1 MLDIKKIRKN
11 SDEILTTLSKK
22 DKNVSLDS
30 ILKLDN
36 SLKTLTTKLN
46 ELQADQNSKSKEVGI
61 LKSKGESAEDIFAD
75 LKILSG
81 KIKEL
86 EKEQREL
93 SSSLKDALLEIPNL
107 PHSSCPQGSSEKDN
121 VVLLESFESG
131 SKKEFDFKPKDH
143 LEIGKQLDILD
154 FEIAAKISG
163 SGFPLYKGKG
173 ALLERALINFMIDYH
188 LKTFNYTEF
197 FTPFLVKPDSAL
209 TTGQLPKFSE
219 DMYHIEKDDLFL
231 IPTAEVSLTNIHK
244 DDILSLD
251 NLPKYYLG
259 YSACFRREAGS
270 YGKDTRGL
278 LRVHQF
284 NKVELVKFVEPK
296 YSYQELDSLVKQS
309 AKILDLLEL
318 DYRIIELCTGD
329 LSFAAAKC
337 FDLEV
342 WAPGE
347 EKWLEVSSC
356 SNFEDFQSRRGNIR
370 FKDANGKTDFIH
382 TLNGSGLATP
392 RIFAAFLETHQR
404 PDGSIKIP
412 ATLQPYMGISEIK

>member
-1 MLDIKKIRKN
+1 MLDIKKLRSSSDKILN
-11 SDEILTTLSKK
+11 SLQKK
-22 DKNVSLDS
+22 DKAISLES
-30 ILKLDN
+30 ILNIDAE
-36 SLKTLTTKLN
+36 LKTLTTTLN
-46 ELQADQNSKSKEVGI
+46 ELQADQNSKSKEVGL
-61 LKSKGESAEDIFAD
+61 LKSKGESAENIFKD
-75 LKILSG
+75 LKVLSD

-86 EKEQREL
+86 EKHQREL
-93 SSSLKDALLEIPNL
+93 SSALKSALLEVPNA
-107 PHSSCPQGSSEKDN
+107 PHSTTPEGSSEEDN
-121 VVLLESFESG
+121 IVVFENKLDTKFSFV
-131 SKKEFDFKPKDH
+131 PKNH
-143 LEIGKQLDILD
+143 IEIGKKLDILD
-154 FEIAAKISG
+154 FELAAKISG
-163 SGFPLYKGKG
+163 SGFPLFKGKG

-188 LKTFNYTEF
+188 LKNFDYTEF
-197 FTPFLVKPDSAL
+197 FTPFLVKPESAL

-219 DMYHIEKDDLFL
+219 DMYHIEKDDLYL

-244 DDILSLD
+244 DDILSIED
-251 NLPKYYLG
+251 LPKYYLG

-284 NKVELVKFVEPK
+284 NKVELVKFVEPES
-296 YSYQELDSLVKQS
+296 SYDELDSLVKQ
-309 AKILDLLEL
+309 ARNILDMLEL
-318 DYRIIELCTGD
+318 NYRVIELCTGD

-370 FKDANGKTDFIH
+370 FKDASGKTDFIH

-404 PDGSIKIP
+404 EDGSIKIP
-412 ATLQPYMGISEIK
+412 APLQPYLGISEIK

>member
-1 MLDIKKIRKN
+1 MLDIKKLRSSSDKILN
-11 SDEILTTLSKK
+11 SLQKK
-22 DKNVSLDS
+22 DKAISLES
-30 ILKLDN
+30 ILNIDTE
-36 SLKTLTTKLN
+36 LKALTTTLN
-46 ELQADQNSKSKEVGI
+46 ELQADQNSKSKEVGL
-61 LKSKGESAEDIFAD
+61 LKSKGESAENIFKD
-75 LKILSG
+75 LKVLSD

-86 EKEQREL
+86 EKHQREL
-93 SSSLKDALLEIPNL
+93 SSALKSALLEVPNA
-107 PHSSCPQGSSEKDN
+107 PHSTTPEGSSEKDN
-121 VVLLESFESG
+121 IVVFENKLDTKFSFI
-131 SKKEFDFKPKDH
+131 PKNH
-143 LEIGKQLDILD
+143 IEIGKKLDILD
-154 FEIAAKISG
+154 FELAAKISG
-163 SGFPLYKGKG
+163 SGFPLFKGKG

-188 LKTFNYTEF
+188 LKNFDYTEF
-197 FTPFLVKPDSAL
+197 FTPFLVKPESAL

-219 DMYHIEKDDLFL
+219 DMYHIEKDDLYL

-244 DDILSLD
+244 DEILSIKD
-251 NLPKYYLG
+251 LPKYYLG

-284 NKVELVKFVEPK
+284 NKVELVKFVEPES
-296 YSYQELDSLVKQS
+296 SYDELDSLVKQ
-309 AKILDLLEL
+309 ARNILDMLEL
-318 DYRIIELCTGD
+318 NYRVIELCTGD

-370 FKDANGKTDFIH
+370 FKDASGKTDFIH

-404 PDGSIKIP
+404 EDGSIKIP
-412 ATLQPYMGISEIK
+412 APLQPYLGISEIK

>member
-1 MLDIKKIRKN
+1 MHDIKKLRN
-11 SDEILTTLSKK
+11 SSDKILNSLQKK
-22 DKNVSLDS
+22 DKAISLES
-30 ILKLDN
+30 ILNIDAE
-36 SLKTLTTKLN
+36 LKTLTTTLN
-46 ELQADQNSKSKEVGI
+46 ELQADQNSKSKEVGL
-61 LKSKGESAEDIFAD
+61 LKSKGGSAENIFKD
-75 LKILSG
+75 LKVLSD

-86 EKEQREL
+86 EKHQREL
-93 SSSLKDALLEIPNL
+93 SSALKSALLEVPNV
-107 PHSSCPQGSSEKDN
+107 PHSTTPEGSSEKDN
-121 VVLLESFESG
+121 IVVFENKLDTKFSFI
-131 SKKEFDFKPKDH
+131 PKNH
-143 LEIGKQLDILD
+143 IEIGKKLDILD
-154 FEIAAKISG
+154 FELAAKISG
-163 SGFPLYKGKG
+163 SGFPLFKGKG
-173 ALLERALINFMIDYH
+173 ASLERALINFMIDYH
-188 LKTFNYTEF
+188 LKNFDYTEF
-197 FTPFLVKPDSAL
+197 FTPFLVKPESAL

-219 DMYHIEKDDLFL
+219 DMYHIEKDDLYL

-244 DDILSLD
+244 DDILSIED
-251 NLPKYYLG
+251 LPKYYLG

-284 NKVELVKFVEPK
+284 NKVELVKFVEPES
-296 YSYQELDSLVKQS
+296 SYDELDSLVNQ
-309 AKILDLLEL
+309 ARNILDMLEL
-318 DYRIIELCTGD
+318 NYRVIELCTGD

-370 FKDANGKTDFIH
+370 FKDASGKTDFIH

-404 PDGSIKIP
+404 EDGSIKIP
-412 ATLQPYMGISEIK
+412 APLQPYLGISEIK

>member
-1 MLDIKKIRKN
+1 MLDIKKLRSSSDKILN
-11 SDEILTTLSKK
+11 SLQKK
-22 DKNVSLDS
+22 DKAISLES
-30 ILKLDN
+30 ILNIDTE
-36 SLKTLTTKLN
+36 LKTLTTTLN
-46 ELQADQNSKSKEVGI
+46 ELQADQNSKSKEVGL
-61 LKSKGESAEDIFAD
+61 LKSKGESAENIFKD
-75 LKILSG
+75 LKVLSD

-86 EKEQREL
+86 EKHQREL
-93 SSSLKDALLEIPNL
+93 SSALKSALLEVPNA
-107 PHSSCPQGSSEKDN
+107 PHSTTPEGSSEEDN
-121 VVLLESFESG
+121 IVVFENKLDTKFSFI
-131 SKKEFDFKPKDH
+131 PKNH
-143 LEIGKQLDILD
+143 IEIGKKLDILD
-154 FEIAAKISG
+154 FELAAKISG
-163 SGFPLYKGKG
+163 SGFPLFKGKG

-188 LKTFNYTEF
+188 LKNFDYTEF
-197 FTPFLVKPDSAL
+197 FTPFLVKPESAL

-219 DMYHIEKDDLFL
+219 DMYHIEKDDLYL

-244 DDILSLD
+244 DEILSIED
-251 NLPKYYLG
+251 LPKYYLG

-284 NKVELVKFVEPK
+284 NKVELVKFVEPES
-296 YSYQELDSLVKQS
+296 SYDELDSLVKQ
-309 AKILDLLEL
+309 ARNILDMLEL
-318 DYRIIELCTGD
+318 NYRVIELCTGD

-370 FKDANGKTDFIH
+370 FKDASGKTDFIH

-404 PDGSIKIP
+404 EDGSIKIP
-412 ATLQPYMGISEIK
+412 APLQPYLGISEIK

>member
-1 MLDIKKIRKN
+1 MHDIKKLRN
-11 SDEILTTLSKK
+11 SSDKILNSLQKK
-22 DKNVSLDS
+22 DKAISLES
-30 ILKLDN
+30 ILNIDAE
-36 SLKTLTTKLN
+36 LKTLTTTLN
-46 ELQADQNSKSKEVGI
+46 ELQADQNSKSKEVGL
-61 LKSKGESAEDIFAD
+61 LKSKGGSAENIFKD
-75 LKILSG
+75 LKVLSD

-86 EKEQREL
+86 EKHQREL
-93 SSSLKDALLEIPNL
+93 SSALKSALLEVPNV
-107 PHSSCPQGSSEKDN
+107 PHSTTPEGSSEKDN
-121 VVLLESFESG
+121 IVVFENKLDTKFSFI
-131 SKKEFDFKPKDH
+131 PKNH
-143 LEIGKQLDILD
+143 IEIGKKLDILD
-154 FEIAAKISG
+154 FELAAKISG
-163 SGFPLYKGKG
+163 SGFPLFKGKG
-173 ALLERALINFMIDYH
+173 ASLERALINFMIDYH
-188 LKTFNYTEF
+188 LNNFDYTEF
-197 FTPFLVKPDSAL
+197 FTPFLVKPESAL

-219 DMYHIEKDDLFL
+219 DMYHIEKDDLYL

-244 DDILSLD
+244 DDILSVED
-251 NLPKYYLG
+251 LPKYYLG

-284 NKVELVKFVEPK
+284 NKVELVKFVEPES
-296 YSYQELDSLVKQS
+296 SYDELDSLVNQ
-309 AKILDLLEL
+309 ARNILDMLEL
-318 DYRIIELCTGD
+318 NYRVIELCTGD

-370 FKDANGKTDFIH
+370 FKDASGKTDFIH

-404 PDGSIKIP
+404 EDGSIKIP
-412 ATLQPYMGISEIK
+412 APLQPYLGISEIK

>member
-1 MLDIKKIRKN
+1 MLDIKKLRSSSDKILN
-11 SDEILTTLSKK
+11 SLQKK
-22 DKNVSLDS
+22 DKAISLES
-30 ILKLDN
+30 ILNIDAE
-36 SLKTLTTKLN
+36 LKTLTTTLN
-46 ELQADQNSKSKEVGI
+46 ELQADQNSKSKEVGL
-61 LKSKGESAEDIFAD
+61 LKSKGESAENIFKD
-75 LKILSG
+75 LKVLSD

-86 EKEQREL
+86 EKHQREL
-93 SSSLKDALLEIPNL
+93 SSALKSALLEVPNA
-107 PHSSCPQGSSEKDN
+107 PHSTTPEGSSDKDN
-121 VVLLESFESG
+121 IVVFENKLDTKFSFI
-131 SKKEFDFKPKDH
+131 PKNH
-143 LEIGKQLDILD
+143 IEIGKKLDILD
-154 FEIAAKISG
+154 FELAAKISG
-163 SGFPLYKGKG
+163 SGFPLFKGKG

-188 LKTFNYTEF
+188 LKNFDYTEF
-197 FTPFLVKPDSAL
+197 FTPFLVKPESAL

-219 DMYHIEKDDLFL
+219 DMYHIEKDDLYL

-244 DDILSLD
+244 DEILSIKD
-251 NLPKYYLG
+251 LPKYYLG

-284 NKVELVKFVEPK
+284 NKVELVKFVEPES
-296 YSYQELDSLVKQS
+296 SYDELDSLVKQ
-309 AKILDLLEL
+309 ARNILDMLEL
-318 DYRIIELCTGD
+318 NYRVIELCTGD

-370 FKDANGKTDFIH
+370 FKDASGKTDFIH

-404 PDGSIKIP
+404 EDGSIKIP
-412 ATLQPYMGISEIK
+412 APLQPYLGISEIK

>member
-1 MLDIKKIRKN
+1 MLDIKKLRSSSDKILN
-11 SDEILTTLSKK
+11 SLQKK
-22 DKNVSLDS
+22 DKAISLES
-30 ILKLDN
+30 ILNIDTE
-36 SLKTLTTKLN
+36 LKALTTTLN
-46 ELQADQNSKSKEVGI
+46 ELQADQNSKSKEVGL
-61 LKSKGESAEDIFAD
+61 LKSKGESAENIFKD
-75 LKILSG
+75 LKVLSD
-81 KIKEL
+81 KIKDL
-86 EKEQREL
+86 EKHQREL
-93 SSSLKDALLEIPNL
+93 SSALKSALLEVPNA
-107 PHSSCPQGSSEKDN
+107 PHSTTPEGSSEEDN
-121 VVLLESFESG
+121 IVVFENKLDTKFSFI
-131 SKKEFDFKPKDH
+131 PKNH
-143 LEIGKQLDILD
+143 IEIGKKLDILD
-154 FEIAAKISG
+154 FELAAKISG
-163 SGFPLYKGKG
+163 SGFPLFKGKG

-188 LKTFNYTEF
+188 LKNFDYTEF
-197 FTPFLVKPDSAL
+197 FTPFLVKPESAL

-219 DMYHIEKDDLFL
+219 DMYHIEKDDLYL

-244 DDILSLD
+244 DEILSIKD
-251 NLPKYYLG
+251 LPKYYLG

-284 NKVELVKFVEPK
+284 NKVELVKFVEPES
-296 YSYQELDSLVKQS
+296 SYDELDSLVKQ
-309 AKILDLLEL
+309 ARNILDMLEL
-318 DYRIIELCTGD
+318 NYRVIELCTGD

-370 FKDANGKTDFIH
+370 FKDASGKTDFIH

-404 PDGSIKIP
+404 EDGSIKIP
-412 ATLQPYMGISEIK
+412 APLQPYLGISEIK

>member
-1 MLDIKKIRKN
+1 MLDIKKLRSSSDKILN
-11 SDEILTTLSKK
+11 SLQKK
-22 DKNVSLDS
+22 DKAISLES
-30 ILKLDN
+30 ILNIDAE
-36 SLKTLTTKLN
+36 LKTLTTTLN
-46 ELQADQNSKSKEVGI
+46 ELQADQNSKSKEVGL
-61 LKSKGESAEDIFAD
+61 LKSKGESAENIFKD
-75 LKILSG
+75 LKVLSD

-86 EKEQREL
+86 EKHQREL
-93 SSSLKDALLEIPNL
+93 SSALKSALLEVPNA
-107 PHSSCPQGSSEKDN
+107 PHSTTPEGSSDKDN
-121 VVLLESFESG
+121 IVVFENKLDTKFSFI
-131 SKKEFDFKPKDH
+131 PKNH
-143 LEIGKQLDILD
+143 IEIGKKLDILD
-154 FEIAAKISG
+154 FELAAKISG
-163 SGFPLYKGKG
+163 SGFPLFKGKG

-188 LKTFNYTEF
+188 LKNFDYTEF
-197 FTPFLVKPDSAL
+197 FTPFLVKPESAL

-219 DMYHIEKDDLFL
+219 DMYHIEKDDLYL

-244 DDILSLD
+244 DEILSIKD
-251 NLPKYYLG
+251 LPKYYLG

-284 NKVELVKFVEPK
+284 NKVELVKFVEPES
-296 YSYQELDSLVKQS
+296 SYDELDSLVKQ
-309 AKILDLLEL
+309 ARNILDMLEL
-318 DYRIIELCTGD
+318 NYRVIELCTGD

-370 FKDANGKTDFIH
+370 FKDASGKTDFIH

>member
-1 MLDIKKIRKN
+1 MLDIKKLRNN
-11 SDEILTTLSKK
+11 SDEILNSLKKK
-22 DKNVSLDS
+22 DKKISLES
-30 ILKLDN
+30 ILNIDTK
-36 SLKTLTTKLN
+36 LKTLTTKLN
-46 ELQADQNSKSKEVGI
+46 ELQADQNSKSKEVGL
-61 LKSKGESAEDIFAD
+61 LKSKGESAENIFTD
-75 LKILSG
+75 LKVLSD

-86 EKEQREL
+86 EKHQREL
-93 SSSLKDALLEIPNL
+93 SSDLKNALLEVPNA
-107 PHSSCPQGSSEKDN
+107 PHSTSPEGSSEKDN
-121 VVLLESFESG
+121 VVVFENKLDKKLSFT
-131 SKKEFDFKPKDH
+131 PKNH
-143 LEIGKQLDILD
+143 IEIGKQLDILD
-154 FEIAAKISG
+154 FELAAKMSG
-163 SGFPLYKGKG
+163 SGFPLFKGKG

-188 LKTFNYTEF
+188 LKNFDYTEF

-219 DMYHIEKDDLFL
+219 DMYHIEKDDLYL

-244 DDILSLD
+244 DDILSIED
-251 NLPKYYLG
+251 LPKYYLG

-284 NKVELVKFVEPK
+284 NKVELVKFVAPES
-296 YSYQELDSLVKQS
+296 SYDELDSLVKQ
-309 AKILDLLEL
+309 ARNILDMLEL
-318 DYRIIELCTGD
+318 NYRVIELCTGD

-370 FKDANGKTDFIH
+370 FKDASGKTDFIH

-404 PDGSIKIP
+404 EDGSIKIP
-412 ATLQPYMGISEIK
+412 APLQPYLGISEIK

>member
-1 MLDIKKIRKN
+1 MLDIKKLRSSSDKILN
-11 SDEILTTLSKK
+11 SLQKK
-22 DKNVSLDS
+22 DKAISLES
-30 ILKLDN
+30 ILNIDAE
-36 SLKTLTTKLN
+36 LKTLTTTLN
-46 ELQADQNSKSKEVGI
+46 ELQADQNSKSKEVGL
-61 LKSKGESAEDIFAD
+61 LKSKGESAENIFKD
-75 LKILSG
+75 LKVLSD

-86 EKEQREL
+86 EKHQREL
-93 SSSLKDALLEIPNL
+93 SSALKSALLEVPNA
-107 PHSSCPQGSSEKDN
+107 PHSTTPEGSSEKDN
-121 VVLLESFESG
+121 IVVFENKLDTKFSFI
-131 SKKEFDFKPKDH
+131 PKNH
-143 LEIGKQLDILD
+143 IEIGKKLDILD
-154 FEIAAKISG
+154 FELAAKISG
-163 SGFPLYKGKG
+163 SGFPLFKGKG

-188 LKTFNYTEF
+188 LKNFDYTEF
-197 FTPFLVKPDSAL
+197 FTPFLVKPESAL

-219 DMYHIEKDDLFL
+219 DMYHIEKDDLYL

-244 DDILSLD
+244 DEILSIKD
-251 NLPKYYLG
+251 LPKYYLG

-284 NKVELVKFVEPK
+284 NKVELVKFVEPES
-296 YSYQELDSLVKQS
+296 SYDELDSLVKQ
-309 AKILDLLEL
+309 ARNILDMLEL
-318 DYRIIELCTGD
+318 NYRVIELCTGD

-370 FKDANGKTDFIH
+370 FKDASGKTDFIH

-404 PDGSIKIP
+404 EDGSIKIP
-412 ATLQPYMGISEIK
+412 APLQPYLGISEIK

>member
-1 MLDIKKIRKN
+1 MHDIKKLRN
-11 SDEILTTLSKK
+11 SSDKILNSLQKK
-22 DKNVSLDS
+22 DKAISLES
-30 ILKLDN
+30 ILNIDAE
-36 SLKTLTTKLN
+36 LKTLTTTLN
-46 ELQADQNSKSKEVGI
+46 ELQADQNSKSKEVGL
-61 LKSKGESAEDIFAD
+61 LKSKGGSAENIFKD
-75 LKILSG
+75 LKVLSD

-86 EKEQREL
+86 EKHQREL
-93 SSSLKDALLEIPNL
+93 SSALKSALLEVPNV
-107 PHSSCPQGSSEKDN
+107 PHSTTPEGSSEKDN
-121 VVLLESFESG
+121 IVVFENKLDTKFSFI
-131 SKKEFDFKPKDH
+131 PKNH
-143 LEIGKQLDILD
+143 LEIGKKLDILD
-154 FEIAAKISG
+154 FELAAKISG
-163 SGFPLYKGKG
+163 SGFPLFKGKG
-173 ALLERALINFMIDYH
+173 ASLERALINFMIDYH
-188 LKTFNYTEF
+188 LNNFDYTEF
-197 FTPFLVKPDSAL
+197 FTPFLVKPESAL

-219 DMYHIEKDDLFL
+219 DMYHIEKDDLYL

-244 DDILSLD
+244 DDILSIED
-251 NLPKYYLG
+251 LPKYYLG

-284 NKVELVKFVEPK
+284 NKVELVKFVEPES
-296 YSYQELDSLVKQS
+296 SYDELDSLVKQ
-309 AKILDLLEL
+309 ARNILDMLEL
-318 DYRIIELCTGD
+318 NYRVIELCTGD

-370 FKDANGKTDFIH
+370 FKDASGKTDFIH

-404 PDGSIKIP
+404 EDGSIKIP
-412 ATLQPYMGISEIK
+412 APLQPYLGISEIK